1 MLRAIFKWSAL
12 ALLLLIGVF
21 LALKFFF
28 GLRLERSGAGLR
40 SPIASF
46 KPSPEEHMKAIEKKS
61 EEDRKA
67 LAAPPAAPAP
77 AASAPSATASPPAT
91 AATAVPEL
99 SAPWPSFY
107 GPRMDGTYI
116 ETPILTEWPSSGLQ
130 QLWRRPV
137 GGGYASMTVAQDLVF
152 TIEQRRDQETVAA
165 YELKTGRERW
175 TNAWKAFFQ
184 ESMGGDGPR
193 ATPVYSEGRVYALG
207 ATGEF
212 RCLDA
217 ASGRLLWRKNILEDA
232 GTENISWGMAASP
245 LIADS
250 LAIVLPGKTVTAYDK
265 TTGERKWVSLGD
277 TAAYTAPMIATLAGV
292 RQILAVTAGRAAG
305 LNVSDGKLL
314 WSFPWKT
321 DYDVNSA
328 LPVIVDA
335 NRFILSAGYGHG
347 ASLIEVV
354 SSGGVMSARELWHN
368 NSLKAKFNNAVHH
381 SGVVYGLDEGIM
393 VAVDVNTGKR
403 LWKGGRY
410 GYGQLLLAGD
420 HIIVLT
426 ETGDVV
432 LVKANPQRLEE
443 LAKFEAL
450 SGKTWN
456 VPAIAQGRLL
466 VRNTTHMAAYQIG
479 R

>member
-1 MLRAIFKWSAL
+1 MLRTIFKWSAL
-12 ALLLLIGVF
+12 AFLLLIGVF
-21 LALKFFF
+21 FALKFFF
-28 GLRLERSGAGLR
+28 GLRFERSGAGLR

-46 KPSPEEHMKAIEKKS
+46 QPSPEEHMKAIEKKS

-67 LAAPPAAPAP
+67 LAPAAVETAP
-77 AASAPSATASPPAT
+77 EARASAG
-91 AATAVPEL
+91 AAAAAPYP

-107 GPRMDGTYI
+107 GPRMDGTYD

-137 GGGYASMTVAQDLVF
+137 GGGYASMTVAQDLIF

-217 ASGRLLWRKNILEDA
+217 VSGRMLWRRNILEDA
-232 GTENISWGMAASP
+232 GAENLSWGMAASP
-245 LIADS
+245 LIVDS
-250 LAIVLPGKTVTAYDK
+250 LAIVMPGKSVTAYDK
-265 TTGERKWVSLGD
+265 TTGERRWVSLGD

-292 RQILAVTAGRAAG
+292 RQVLAVTADRAAG

-335 NRFILSAGYGHG
+335 NRFLLSAGYGHG
-347 ASLIEVV
+347 ASLVEVV
-354 SSGGVMSARELWHN
+354 SSGGAMSARELWHN

-381 SGVVYGLDEGIM
+381 NGVVYGLDEGIM
-393 VAVDVNTGKR
+393 VAVEVSSGRR

-410 GYGQLLLAGD
+410 GYGQILLAGD
-420 HIIVLT
+420 HIVVLT
-426 ETGDVV
+426 ETGEVV
-432 LVKANPQRLEE
+432 LVKANPQRHEE

-456 VPAIAQGRLL
+456 VPAIAQAILL
-466 VRNTTHMAAYQIG
+466 VRNTTDMAAYRIAP
-479 R
+479 